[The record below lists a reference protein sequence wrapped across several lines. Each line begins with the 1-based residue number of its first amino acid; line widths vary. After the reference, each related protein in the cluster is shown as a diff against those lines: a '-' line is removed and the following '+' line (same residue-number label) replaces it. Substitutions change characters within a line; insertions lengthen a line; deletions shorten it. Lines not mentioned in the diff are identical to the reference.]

1 MREVITNLI
10 DVPFARMFVL
20 SGIIF
25 LMIAVLGKIEGKID
39 PGNVGRVGATVLGV
53 ALMFIGIAM
62 QYIEIREATLEK
74 ITRQNQSQPQAA
86 TATPAGSM
94 AEKQPLPAPPSSSQ
108 PGAQVASASEKPTI
122 KIFSGTYG
130 RNCNGKAGNATPQIA
145 KACDGKP
152 VCDYAAEPVELENAP
167 ANCARDFAAEWKC
180 GNGSTVYSAILP
192 ADAGKNEKLHL
203 ACAG

>member
-25 LMIAVLGKIEGKID
+25 LIIAVLGKIEGKID
-39 PGNVGRVGATVLGV
+39 PGNVGRIGATVLGI

-62 QYIEIREATLEK
+62 QYMEIRESALNKTAQQSHEQL
-74 ITRQNQSQPQAA
+74 QNA
-86 TATPAGSM
+86 PAGSM
-94 AEKQPLPAPPSSSQ
+94 TAKQPGSTDPSLNQSGA
-108 PGAQVASASEKPTI
+108 PGASSADKPAI
-122 KIFSGTYG
+122 KIISGTYG
-130 RNCNGKAGNATPQIA
+130 RNCNGKAGNTTPQIA
-145 KACDGKP
+145 KACDGKT
-152 VCDYAAEPVELENAP
+152 VCDYAVEPVELENAP
-167 ANCARDFAAEWKC
+167 ANCPKDFVAEWKC

-192 ADAGKNEKLHL
+192 ADAGKSEKLHL